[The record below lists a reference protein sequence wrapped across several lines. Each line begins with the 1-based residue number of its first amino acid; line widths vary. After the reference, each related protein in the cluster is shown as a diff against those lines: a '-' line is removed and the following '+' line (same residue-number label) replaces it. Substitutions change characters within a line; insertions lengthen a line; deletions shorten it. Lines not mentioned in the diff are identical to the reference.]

1 MPFDN
6 FNNNITLDD
15 YCDKNDFLYGESI
28 NSDIDYFN
36 NLLIDSICEFIDSP
50 YKKSFLSQ

>member
-1 MPFDN
+1 MLLLRYFFIIYLITMPFDN

-28 NSDIDYFN
+28 NSHIESIN
-36 NLLIDSICEFIDSP
+36 KLL
-50 YKKSFLSQ
+50 K